1 MNTDSAKSAARVDR
15 FVSQFLGD
23 GPDLVAVEWV
33 DAFGCPAGW
42 EFEDEVEPAVTTVK
56 TVGFLLKE
64 TDDFLFL
71 VPHISTTNGR
81 RQLAGHLAVP
91 KLQIVQRCL
100 VTSFSCPDAE

>member
-1 MNTDSAKSAARVDR
+1 MSTETVSPATPVER

-23 GPDLVAVEWV
+23 SPDLVAVEWI
-33 DAFGCPAGW
+33 DSFGCPAGW

-56 TVGFLLKE
+56 TIGFLLKE

-91 KLQIVQRCL
+91 KLQIVQRGR